1 MEQEIVV
8 VKKKRKHLGLALATV
23 VAAYIISVVVN
34 RYAFNTIVR
43 NVTDGVNDKDDFTI
57 YHLLFM
63 ASCIAM
69 LLLIVNGINLLVR
82 LFDKEQI
89 LSVRKSSLENK
100 KAQAY
105 LKNMKKKARLVGWI
119 NDILFAVLIG
129 FASLYYIRTGNESD
143 YMYAI
148 IIFILIFMFNPTR
161 ILFSVFSNDKD
172 DIMLDECDPVS
183 YLALIELASV
193 EATKLVKYNYPLL
206 IRIAACYYIG
216 DYEEM
221 FKLLD
226 KYEARKIK
234 VHEGINAL
242 YYRGAAFINM
252 GNSGGFNYISSKL
265 SNIEKNIRLSDSE
278 RALVKS
284 VRTMWQILIG
294 ISGTNPLSVKELV
307 LNEMKKNEKMLFR
320 IELTYYLSLIQLASG
335 DEETAILN
343 LKYVA
348 QNGGTTVFC
357 SKAKQLLISRD
368 IDVSGYQSDLSFE

>member
-1 MEQEIVV
+1 M
-8 VKKKRKHLGLALATV
+8 
-23 VAAYIISVVVN
+23 
-34 RYAFNTIVR
+34 
-43 NVTDGVNDKDDFTI
+43 
-57 YHLLFM
+57 
-63 ASCIAM
+63 
-69 LLLIVNGINLLVR
+69 
-82 LFDKEQI
+82 
-89 LSVRKSSLENK
+89 
-100 KAQAY
+100 
-105 LKNMKKKARLVGWI
+105 
-119 NDILFAVLIG
+119 
-129 FASLYYIRTGNESD
+129 
-143 YMYAI
+143 
-148 IIFILIFMFNPTR
+148 
-161 ILFSVFSNDKD
+161 
-172 DIMLDECDPVS
+172 
-183 YLALIELASV
+183 
-193 EATKLVKYNYPLL
+193 
-206 IRIAACYYIG
+206 
-216 DYEEM
+216 
-221 FKLLD
+221 LD

-357 SKAKQLLISRD
+357 SKSKQLLISRD